1 MKSAWHG
8 THQYNLAK
16 NYVGRRISRRPTI
29 NCASRVQ
36 WLRVFTVVYSISV
49 IISLNTSMVTVRAD
63 GMIATAPSPN
73 GTRVVSSSLS
83 NATLTPIAVT
93 VAAIAPQPLRH
104 ADAMAVSTVSV
115 SSPTTVVAS
124 GITPQPRQHIALKV
138 PPTTSSVPEGTKEAV
153 IAPQP
158 ARHIDGTIVATPLAT
173 RPATTVVTSTAT
185 STATR
190 TPIMGAT
197 VVATATITQ
206 PAANTIALGAYVDSA
221 PEYDTLPEY
230 ISTVGA
236 APKVLMWYRNW
247 ANGPNPAFTPSDL
260 DVAYNHGAMPMISW
274 QPLDGEASDSQPAYS
289 CANIVAGRYDD
300 FITTWARAAAAY
312 HKPFYLRLSHE
323 MNGDWYP
330 WGTAPS
336 NPNGNTPAQY
346 VAMWRHVVTIF
357 RQQGATNVRWVWSPN
372 AISEYSTFSS
382 FDQNYPGDEYVDW
395 VGIDGYNFG
404 TTYGSGWR
412 TITEIFG
419 ASYDALTA
427 MTAKPLMIAE
437 IGAAEQGGDK
447 AAWIRQG
454 LLTEVPQR
462 LPRVR
467 ALIWF
472 DVKRDIDYRVNSSS
486 AALAAF
492 HMVTQSPLYQGQL
505 P

>member
-8 THQYNLAK
+8 TRQFDAAK
-16 NYVGRRISRRPTI
+16 NCVSRRISRRPTI
-29 NCASRVQ
+29 NWARRVQ
-36 WLRVFTVVYSISV
+36 WLRVFTVVCSTSI
-49 IISLNTSMVTVRAD
+49 ITSFNAPMVMVRAD

-124 GITPQPRQHIALKV
+124 GITPQPRQHLAPKV
-138 PPTTSSVPEGTKEAV
+138 PPATSSVAEVTKEATIV
-153 IAPQP
+153 PQP
-158 ARHIDGTIVATPLAT
+158 ARHVDGVIVTTPPAT
-173 RPATTVVTSTAT
+173 RPATTVAIGTAT

-190 TPIMGAT
+190 LPMTTQAPTTGAT

-206 PAANTIALGAYVDSA
+206 PAANTIALGAYVESA

-230 ISTVGA
+230 ISTVGT

-260 DVAYNHGAMPMISW
+260 DVAYNHGAMPLISW

-289 CANIVAGRYDD
+289 CVNIVAGRYDD

-312 HKPFYLRLSHE
+312 HKPFYLRFAHE

-336 NPNGNTPAQY
+336 NPNGNTPVQY
-346 VAMWRHVVTIF
+346 VSMWRHVVTIF

-419 ASYDALTA
+419 TSYDVLTALTA
-427 MTAKPLMIAE
+427 KPIMIAE
-437 IGAAEQGGDK
+437 IGASEQGGDK

-454 LLTEVPQR
+454 LLTEVPRR

-472 DVKRDIDYRVNSSS
+472 DVKRDIDYRVDSSS

-492 HMVTQSPLYQGQL
+492 YAVTQSSL
-505 P
+505 